1 MNLGIKSIQ
10 TAILMMLLGYATAT
24 HVIAAPQKLNQPVRV
39 SQAVQLK
46 DTLVVPGE
54 RVGLVTRKTTK
65 ANLVKLFGQSRLKD
79 ETISGAEGIGKFAVT
94 RVNLGS
100 QRSFTV
106 VWSDNT
112 RTKATS
118 VRDFGS
124 AWKTPESI
132 GIGTTFNELRQKL
145 GEFKLY
151 GLGWDYSGTV
161 LIETTKLAKYKGK
174 LNLQVGAA
182 PNAGNKFP
190 KQYQAVSGDAT
201 FSSTDPNWKPLGMR
215 LVQMNVSL

>member
-1 MNLGIKSIQ
+1 MRIKHIP
-10 TAILMMLLGYATAT
+10 LLLGLSA
-24 HVIAAPQKLNQPVRV
+24 IAVSSMQAPVFAEKPVTV
-39 SQAVQLK
+39 TQTVQLK
-46 DTLVVPGE
+46 DTLVVPGQ

-79 ETISGAEGIGKFAVT
+79 ETISGAEGIGKFPVT

-106 VWSDNT
+106 VWNDNT
-112 RTKATS
+112 RTKAAS

-124 AWKTPESI
+124 AWKTPEGI
-132 GIGTTFNELRQKL
+132 GVGTTFDELRQKL

-161 LIETTKLAKYKGK
+161 LLETTKLAKYKGK
-174 LNLQVGAA
+174 LGLQVDAA
-182 PNAGNKFP
+182 RNAGQRFP
-190 KQYQAVSGDAT
+190 KQYQVVLGDAT
-201 FSSTDPNWKPLGMR
+201 FSSADPNWKPLGMR

>member
-1 MNLGIKSIQ
+1 MNLAIKSIQ
-10 TAILMMLLGYATAT
+10 TATLMMLLSYATAT
-24 HVIAAPQKLNQPVRV
+24 QVVAVAQKLNRPVTV
-39 SQAVQLK
+39 TQTVQLK
-46 DTLVVPGE
+46 DTLVIPGE

-79 ETISGAEGIGKFAVT
+79 ETISGAEGIGKFPVT

-106 VWSDNT
+106 VWNDNT
-112 RTKATS
+112 RTKAAS
-118 VRDFGS
+118 VIDFGS
-124 AWKTPESI
+124 AWKTPE
-132 GIGTTFNELRQKL
+132 GIGVRTTFDELRQKL

-161 LIETTKLAKYKGK
+161 LLETTKLAKYKGK
-174 LNLQVGAA
+174 LGLQVDAA
-182 PNAGNKFP
+182 RNASQRFP
-190 KQYQAVSGDAT
+190 KQYQAVLGDAT
-201 FSSTDPNWKPLGMR
+201 FSSANPNWKPLGMR

>member
-1 MNLGIKSIQ
+1 MNLAIKSIQ
-10 TAILMMLLGYATAT
+10 TATLMMLLSYATVT
-24 HVIAAPQKLNQPVRV
+24 QVVAAPKKLNQPATVA
-39 SQAVQLK
+39 QTVQLK

-54 RVGLVTRKTTK
+54 RVGPVTRKTTK
-65 ANLVKLFGQSRLKD
+65 ANLIKLFGQSRLKD

-124 AWKTPESI
+124 AWKTPEGI

-151 GLGWDYSGTV
+151 GLGWDYSGTI
-161 LIETTKLAKYKGK
+161 LLETTKVAKYKGK
-174 LNLQVGAA
+174 LNLQVDAA